1 MKKKSCNLTKI
12 IILVFSFLLMLISC
26 NKNTV
31 SREEMM
37 EGHKKLLEIKNNLTK
52 DDLLNCNIETWQCSI
67 DIKEI
72 DMIELAE
79 LLKDT
84 VLIYPIY
91 RKLPYASLSFKQT
104 DELNYFLINIDIYNE
119 LNINGVAV
127 FNMDLYKNGKPVAR
141 QSYSSPKLTEWGIK
155 IFPDIFNKIQEDNEK
170 DFYYQEKK

>member
-1 MKKKSCNLTKI
+1 MIQKTWTSL

-84 VLIYPIY
+84 VPIYPIY

-104 DELNYFLINIDIYNE
+104 DELNYFLIDINIYNE

-127 FNMDLYKNGKPVAR
+127 LDIYLYKNGKTVAY
-141 QSYSSPKLTEWGIK
+141 QYYSSPELTEWGLK
-155 IFPDIFNKIQEDNEK
+155 LLPDVFNKIQEDNLK
-170 DFYYQEKK
+170 HFYYQEEK